1 MIPNPQPLPPDGAPR
16 PNEDLPDPGP
26 PTIPPVPDSDLT
38 PRRNPIPTE

>member
-26 PTIPPVPDSDLT
+26 PTVPPIPAPDLT
-38 PRRNPIPTE
+38 PRQIPTPTD